1 MRRIIKQGLVV
12 ALALGTLGSTAWA
25 SDKMSRWE
33 GFCYAMQA
41 DVNAETIQTSTA
53 AGCHAV
59 SEGSA
64 HCTHDADILRDSDC
78 WFGNLLQCNDWL
90 ADRVHRHIARTAAKQ
105 QGWRKLG
112 DTTYM
117 ALF

>member
-41 DVNAETIQTSTA
+41 DVNAETIKQAPPPDVTPFQEAQPIAPMTQIFC
-53 AGCHAV
+53 GIRIV
-59 SEGSA
+59 GSK
-64 HCTHDADILRDSDC
+64 
-78 WFGNLLQCNDWL
+78 F
-90 ADRVHRHIARTAAKQ
+90 IAMQ
-105 QGWRKLG
+105 
-112 DTTYM
+112 
-117 ALF
+117 

>member
-41 DVNAETIQTSTA
+41 DVNAETIKQAPPPDVTPFQKA
-53 AGCHAV
+53 
-59 SEGSA
+59 
-64 HCTHDADILRDSDC
+64 
-78 WFGNLLQCNDWL
+78 QP
-90 ADRVHRHIARTAAKQ
+90 IAPMTQ
-105 QGWRKLG
+105 I
-112 DTTYM
+112 
-117 ALF
+117 F

>member
-25 SDKMSRWE
+25 HDPSRWE
-33 GFCYAMQA
+33 NFCYAMQEEVDPNIIKQA
-41 DVNAETIQTSTA
+41 PPPDVTPFQEAQPIAPMTQIFCGIRIVDSAIYCNAMIGLPT
-53 AGCHAV
+53 G
-59 SEGSA
+59 
-64 HCTHDADILRDSDC
+64 
-78 WFGNLLQCNDWL
+78 
-90 ADRVHRHIARTAAKQ
+90 VHRHIARTAAKQ

>member
-41 DVNAETIQTSTA
+41 DVNAETIKQAPPPDVTPFQEAQPLSL
-53 AGCHAV
+53 
-59 SEGSA
+59 
-64 HCTHDADILRDSDC
+64 I
-78 WFGNLLQCNDWL
+78 
-90 ADRVHRHIARTAAKQ
+90 HI
-105 QGWRKLG
+105 
-112 DTTYM
+112 
-117 ALF
+117 